1 MTSKFL
7 SILAILTL
15 FAAPNYAIAGDHG
28 AADENHAPA
37 DGHGTPDH
45 EKEAHM
51 KMMIVLL

>member
-15 FAAPNYAIAGDHG
+15 FAAPNYAVAGDHG

-51 KMMIVLL
+51 KTVFIF